1 MATLHTPLCDLLGI
15 EYPIV
20 QAPMAGRPTT
30 PELVAAVSA
39 AGALGS
45 FGHAYTAAETIRSD
59 ANGVRTRTAR
69 PFTLTLFVA
78 PGVAEAPLEQ
88 QRAAIAAVGPLF
100 EEHGLEV
107 PERVPPPYAPDLAT
121 QLEAVCDLRPAVCTI
136 HLGELSP
143 AVLARIRGLGIRLGS
158 AATSVRAA
166 RHLEGLGA
174 DFIIAQGGEAGGHRS
189 TFLGSWEQAM
199 TGTLALVR
207 QIVRAVRV
215 PVVAAGGIMDGAGV
229 AAVLALGAQA
239 AQLGTAFVVCP
250 ESGAPATH
258 KKAIVDMDGD
268 ETTMTRAFSG
278 KPARG
283 VRNRFTEAAEREGWP
298 LLPFPA
304 HGKLTAPL
312 RQASAR
318 AGSADLFSAWSGQ
331 AGSLAPPLPAS
342 ELAPVLVRDARQGIA
357 PPFPVARGRPLGAP
371 RQGPPSLRCH

>member
-1 MATLHTPLCDLLGI
+1 MARLHTPLCDLLGI
-15 EYPIV
+15 EYPII
-20 QAPMAGRPTT
+20 QAPMAGGPTT
-30 PELVAAVSA
+30 PDLVAGVSG

-45 FGHAYTAAETIRSD
+45 FGHAYTAADTMRAD
-59 ANGVRTRTAR
+59 AATVRARTTR
-69 PFTLTLFVA
+69 PFNLNLFVA
-78 PGVAEAPLEQ
+78 PIPAEPPLER
-88 QRAAIAAVGPLF
+88 QREAVAALRPLF
-100 EEHGLEV
+100 EQHGLAV
-107 PERVPPPYAPDLAT
+107 PERVPPPYAPELAS

-136 HLGELSP
+136 HLGDLSP

-158 AATSVRAA
+158 AATSVREA

-174 DFIIAQGGEAGGHRS
+174 DFIIAQGGEAGGHRG
-189 TFLGSWEQAM
+189 TFLGAWEHAM

-215 PVVAAGGIMDGAGV
+215 PVVAAGGIMDGAGI

-250 ESGAPATH
+250 ESGAPAAH

-268 ETTMTRAFSG
+268 ETTITQAFSG

-283 VRNRFTEAAEREGWP
+283 VRNRFIEGAEKEGWP
-298 LLPFPA
+298 RLPFPA
-304 HGKLTAPL
+304 HAKLTAPL

-331 AGSLAPPLPAS
+331 AGSLARPLPAA
-342 ELAPVLVRDARQGIA
+342 ELVRTLVEEAREAIDHLRR
-357 PPFPVARGRPLGAP
+357 VADR
-371 RQGPPSLRCH
+371 

>member
-20 QAPMAGRPTT
+20 QAPMAGGPTT
-30 PELVAAVSA
+30 PELVSAVSA

-45 FGHAYTAAETIRSD
+45 FGHAYTAAD
-59 ANGVRTRTAR
+59 AMRADAAAVRTRTAR
-69 PFTLTLFVA
+69 PFNLNLFVA
-78 PGVAEAPLEQ
+78 PVVAEAPLEQ
-88 QRAAIAAVGPLF
+88 QRAAIAAVRPLF
-100 EEHGLEV
+100 EEHGLAV

-158 AATSVRAA
+158 AATSVREA

-174 DFIIAQGGEAGGHRS
+174 DFIIAQGGEAGGHRG

-239 AQLGTAFVVCP
+239 AQLGTAFVPCP
-250 ESGAPATH
+250 ESGASQVH
-258 KKAIVDMDGD
+258 KESLLRARED
-268 ETTMTRAFSG
+268 ETQITEKFSG

-283 VRNRFTEAAEREGWP
+283 LANRFMREMEGKP
-298 LLPFPA
+298 QLAFPA
-304 HGKLTAPL
+304 QSGITGKL
-312 RQASAR
+312 RQASAKAGKPDFIAMWAGQGAPLSR
-318 AGSADLFSAWSGQ
+318 A
-331 AGSLAPPLPAS
+331 LPAA
-342 ELAPVLVRDARQGIA
+342 ELIARLEAETAQAIQQLQKGQFHA
-357 PPFPVARGRPLGAP
+357 
-371 RQGPPSLRCH
+371 S

>member
-1 MATLHTPLCDLLGI
+1 MATLRTPLCDLLGI
-15 EYPIV
+15 EYPII
-20 QAPMAGRPTT
+20 QAPMAGGPTT
-30 PELVAAVSA
+30 PDLVAAVSA

-45 FGHAYTAAETIRSD
+45 FGHAYTAADGMRAD
-59 ANGVRTRTAR
+59 AAAVRTRTPR
-69 PFTLTLFVA
+69 PFNLNLFVA
-78 PGVAEAPLEQ
+78 PVGGEAPLDQ
-88 QRAAIAAVGPLF
+88 QRTAIAAVRPLF
-100 EEHGLEV
+100 EEHSLPV

-121 QLEAVCDLRPAVCTI
+121 QVEAVCDLRPAVCTI

-143 AVLARIRGLGIRLGS
+143 AVLARIRGLGIRLGA
-158 AATSVRAA
+158 AATSVREA

-174 DFIIAQGGEAGGHRS
+174 DFIIAQGGEAGGHRG
-189 TFLGSWEQAM
+189 TFLGPWEQAM

-207 QIVRAVRV
+207 QIVCAVRV

-283 VRNRFTEAAEREGWP
+283 IRNRFTELAEREGWP

-304 HGKLTAPL
+304 HAKLTAPL

-318 AGSADLFSAWSGQ
+318 AGSPDLFSAWSGQ
-331 AGSLAPPLPAS
+331 AGSLARPLPAA
-342 ELAPVLVRDARQGIA
+342 ELVRALVDEAREVIDHLRR
-357 PPFPVARGRPLGAP
+357 VAGGHP
-371 RQGPPSLRCH
+371 

>member
-1 MATLHTPLCDLLGI
+1 MATLHTPFCDLVGI
-15 EYPIV
+15 EYPII
-20 QAPMAGRPTT
+20 QAPMAGGPTT

-69 PFTLTLFVA
+69 PFNLNLFVA
-78 PGVAEAPLEQ
+78 PVVAEAPLEQ
-88 QRAAIAAVGPLF
+88 QRAAIAAVRPLF
-100 EEHGLEV
+100 EEHGLAV

-136 HLGELSP
+136 HLGELLP

-158 AATSVRAA
+158 AATSVREA

-174 DFIIAQGGEAGGHRS
+174 DFIIAQGGEAGGHRG

-215 PVVAAGGIMDGAGV
+215 PVVAAGGIMDGAGI

-283 VRNRFTEAAEREGWP
+283 VRNRFTEVAEREGWP

-331 AGSLAPPLPAS
+331 AGSLARPLPAA
-342 ELAPVLVRDARQGIA
+342 ELVRVLVDEAREVIDHLRR
-357 PPFPVARGRPLGAP
+357 VAGGLP
-371 RQGPPSLRCH
+371 